1 MQSGLRLLKL
11 ITGETVMADVDFD
24 EQKKH
29 AILKKPL
36 TFSVLNKSDGSVSM
50 MATRWVES
58 AFDTHRIKTYY
69 IIANV
74 APSESME
81 DLYTESIAD
90 LENNPYDHNSQEKS
104 SIEDNEWDDFIDDML
119 DNDESTTVH

>member
-1 MQSGLRLLKL
+1 MQSGIRLLKL

-36 TFSVLNKSDGSVSM
+36 IFTVLNKTDGSVSM
-50 MATRWVES
+50 MATKWVES
-58 AFDTHRIKTYY
+58 VFDTHRIKIYH
-69 IIANV
+69 IVANV

-81 DLYTESIAD
+81 DLYSESLAD
-90 LENNPYDHNSQEKS
+90 LENSPYDYSPKTDTPAEK
-104 SIEDNEWDDFIDDML
+104 DEWDELLESML
-119 DNDESTTVH
+119 DNDESSIIH

>member
-1 MQSGLRLLKL
+1 
-11 ITGETVMADVDFD
+11 MADVDFD

-90 LENNPYDHNSQEKS
+90 LENNPYDQNSQEKS